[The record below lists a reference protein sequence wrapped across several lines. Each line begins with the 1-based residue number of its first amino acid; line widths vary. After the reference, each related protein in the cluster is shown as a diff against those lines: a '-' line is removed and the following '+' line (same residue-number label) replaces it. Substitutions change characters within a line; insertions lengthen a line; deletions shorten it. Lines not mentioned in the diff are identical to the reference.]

1 VGLIKFVSF
10 DMEGTL
16 IETSFSNLI
25 WETDIPR
32 LYADRHSL
40 CFEEAKRKVLE
51 EYDHVGEHQPEWYD
65 VEFWFRRFNLIG
77 DWRKLLE
84 SRKGDCKPYTEVHG
98 VLRRLSLRH
107 PVLVC
112 SNTIREFLDVQLTVL
127 PKVFT
132 RVFSAPSDFG
142 TVKKSSEFYG
152 RICRILGVKP
162 RTVVHVGDSKKFDY
176 EEARNQGVQAFFLD
190 RTREETG
197 EHVVHDLQEFEAILS
212 EKEGKC

>member
-1 VGLIKFVSF
+1 
-10 DMEGTL
+10 MEGTL

-32 LYADRHSL
+32 LYAERHSL

-51 EYDHVGEHQPEWYD
+51 EYVQVGERRPEWYD
-65 VEFWFRRFNLIG
+65 VDFWFRRFSLRG
-77 DWRKLLE
+77 DWRELLE
-84 SRKGDCKPYTEVHG
+84 SRKGGCIPYPEVHG

-107 PVLVC
+107 PVIVS

-127 PKVFT
+127 PNVFT

-152 RICRILGVKP
+152 RICRILCVKP
-162 RTVVHVGDSKKFDY
+162 RTVVHVGDSKTFDY
-176 EEARNQGVQAFFLD
+176 EEARSQGVQAFFLD
-190 RTREETG
+190 RTGEENG
-197 EHVVHDLQEFEAILS
+197 KHVVHDLQEFETILS